1 MRRPS
6 NRERAVLLVLIA
18 LASAWAA
25 APRALADGH
34 KAGALDPSFGKGG
47 RVVAKAIPEALRSEF
62 SAAATEPDGDLVF
75 VLTHQILGGEF
86 VKDVEMRTPAGALV
100 PSFGE
105 GGRVVVEAGGG
116 IATLPD
122 GDILVG
128 VTKCDGNPS
137 SVLMLDPSGAPV
149 AGFGS
154 GGCGAAVKFPSTFV
168 TADAEGRI
176 LVAGERP
183 APCPSCS
190 KGMGPPFEAVF
201 ARLMPDGSLDLGF
214 GDAGEVA
221 TEEDLH
227 LVDESSLRG
236 VDFGGLVAAPQ
247 GKVTIGTSEGLIR
260 LDQTGALDTG
270 YGDGGVANPEVPT
283 GDLKVAADGSVV
295 AIDSANDSLGVSR
308 FGPEGKLDPSF
319 GDAGTA
325 KLSLPPESSLSRLVV
340 EPGGGILLAG
350 QEGAPKGSNPY
361 DTTPFLE
368 RFTAAGGLDPAFGD
382 HGIVKLN
389 LPTGGEPDAIRLAA
403 LLLTPT
409 GSAIVTGNDRG
420 QSAAAVAVTAA
431 GSPDPSF
438 GEGGTLVEEVTQ
450 PAQLEPT
457 GLALMPSGKLELESR
472 HATKIGVATGYLTS
486 FGRGGRQLAAPDGAP
501 AVETPVHGPPL
512 PIAGERVAIR
522 GRTLGLRHI
531 LRGTGAGGGPVRGYG
546 TSGVARLPIR
556 LKLKAV
562 EPAPGGGA
570 LAVGEVEGKMAAYR
584 VGPKGRPVRGFGAGG
599 LATVAFPS
607 GSATAATGLVEADGD
622 VVLSGSAGERL
633 GVARLLPDGGLD
645 RGFGHGGR
653 VVGPLGDNASGDRVA
668 SLDGGL
674 VIAAAVEKEAA
685 GLVRLDSHGRL
696 DRGFG
701 RGGVLRGGRMNSA
714 LAVFAAAGRIVVVT
728 DPGGEK
734 GYSGSG
740 VELRAYKLD
749 GTVARGFGRH
759 GVAVYGG
766 GEKPRLFP
774 VAAVQQP
781 DGKIVVAATASE
793 RPGGETKAEL
803 LRFLLR

>member
-1 MRRPS
+1 V
-6 NRERAVLLVLIA
+6 ALIA
-18 LASAWAA
+18 LATVWAA

-34 KAGALDPSFGKGG
+34 KGGALDPSFGEGG
-47 RVVAKAIPEALRSEF
+47 RVVAKVIPEGLQSEF

-75 VLTHQILGGEF
+75 VLTHQTLGGEL
-86 VKDVEMRTPAGALV
+86 VREVEMRTPAGALV

-105 GGRVVVEAGGG
+105 GGRVAVEAGGG
-116 IATLPD
+116 VATLPD
-122 GDILVG
+122 GDIIVG
-128 VTKCDGNPS
+128 AGRCDGNPG

-149 AGFGS
+149 PGFG
-154 GGCGAAVKFPSTFV
+154 GDGCGAAVKFTTTFI
-168 TADAEGRI
+168 TIDAQGRI
-176 LVAGERP
+176 LVAGERS

-190 KGMGPPFEAVF
+190 KGMGPPSEAVI
-201 ARLMPDGSLDLGF
+201 ARLLPDGSLDLGF

-221 TEEDLH
+221 TEVGLH
-227 LVDESSLRG
+227 LVEESSQGG
-236 VDFGGLVAAPQ
+236 VGFGGLVAAPE
-247 GKVTIGTSEGLIR
+247 GKITIGTSQGLIR
-260 LDQTGALDTG
+260 LDETGALDTS
-270 YGDGGVANPEVPT
+270 YGDGGVASTDPIGAITV
-283 GDLKVAADGSVV
+283 DADGSVL
-295 AIDSANDSLGVSR
+295 AIDRPIAAFGMSR

-325 KLSLPPESSLSRLVV
+325 RLSLPPESSLSRLVV

-350 QEGAPKGSNPY
+350 QEGAQKGSNPLN
-361 DTTPFLE
+361 TTPFLE
-368 RFTAAGGLDPAFGD
+368 RFTAAGEPDTAYGD
-382 HGIVKLN
+382 HGVVKLD
-389 LPTGGEPDAIRLAA
+389 LPTGGEPSPIRQNA

-409 GSAIVTGNDRG
+409 GSSIVVGNDRG
-420 QSAAAVAVTAA
+420 QSAAAVAVTTA

-450 PAQLEPT
+450 PAQLQPT
-457 GLALMPSGKLELESR
+457 GLALMPSGKLVLESR
-472 HATKIGVATGYLTS
+472 HATKIGVASGYLTS

-501 AVETPVHGPPL
+501 AVETSDHGPPV

-522 GRTLGLRHI
+522 GLTELLQHV
-531 LRGTGAGGGPVRGYG
+531 LLGTGPGGGPVRGYG
-546 TSGVARLPIR
+546 TNSVAPLPTR
-556 LKLKAV
+556 LKLKAI
-562 EPAPGGGA
+562 EPTPGGGA

-584 VGPKGRPVRGFGAGG
+584 LGPKGRPVRGFGRGG
-599 LATVAFPS
+599 LATVAFPHRF
-607 GSATAATGLVEADGD
+607 ATAATGLVEADGD
-622 VVLSGSAGERL
+622 VVLSGLAGERL
-633 GVARLLPDGGLD
+633 GVARLLPDGRLD

-653 VVGPLGDNASGDRVA
+653 VVGPLGDKASGDRVA

-674 VIAAAVEKEAA
+674 VIAAAIEKEAA
-685 GLVRLDSHGRL
+685 GLVRLDSRGRL
-696 DRGFG
+696 VDGFG

-803 LRFLLR
+803 LRFLIH